1 METFRSIISSSS
13 RYHNIT
19 FRCTFLYFFVL
30 NSFKTVKVPAEQHGI
45 NAPENHLYAC
55 SAASLHNS

>member
-45 NAPENHLYAC
+45 NAP
-55 SAASLHNS
+55 

>member
-19 FRCTFLYFFVL
+19 FWRPISSDYVRTSKSSGGMTRDKYVNDSFFRSL
-30 NSFKTVKVPAEQHGI
+30 KTDFE
-45 NAPENHLYAC
+45 
-55 SAASLHNS
+55 